1 MKKEE
6 NIYTREQVENEIKNQ
21 EELEERV
28 KESYSDVDLAQL
40 FDDKE

>member
-1 MKKEE
+1 MKEE
-6 NIYTREQVENEIKNQ
+6 RFTFKEVENEIKNQ

>member
-6 NIYTREQVENEIKNQ
+6 IYTPEQVENEIKNQ

-28 KESYSDVDLAQL
+28 KESYSDVDLSQI